1 MYRHVLPLSFVVV
14 KYEDFTEELKEVEM
28 NRRWKVGHDIKR
40 DRLVQQVIQFT
51 RRVKASLNSWKCI
64 QSIQRRA
71 AKFSSTNGTEA
82 EVSSANGT
90 ESEVSAVAAALLR
103 A

>member
-28 NRRWKVGHDIKR
+28 NRRWKVGHDVKR

-51 RRVKASLNSWKCI
+51 RSVRASLKC
-64 QSIQRRA
+64 IQRRA
-71 AKFSSTNGTEA
+71 AMFSSTNGTEA

-90 ESEVSAVAAALLR
+90 ESEVSAGAAALLR

>member
-28 NRRWKVGHDIKR
+28 NRRWKVGHDVKR

-51 RRVKASLNSWKCI
+51 RRVKASLKCI

-71 AKFSSTNGTEA
+71 AKFSSTNDTEA

-90 ESEVSAVAAALLR
+90 ESEVSAGAAALLS